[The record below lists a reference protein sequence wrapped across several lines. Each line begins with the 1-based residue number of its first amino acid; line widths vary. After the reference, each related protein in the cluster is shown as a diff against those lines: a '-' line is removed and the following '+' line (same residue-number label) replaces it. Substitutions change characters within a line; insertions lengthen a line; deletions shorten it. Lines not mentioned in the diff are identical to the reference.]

1 MENYVTPQE
10 FKAWFEGFT
19 EAFDRIPTKAQ
30 WARVKER
37 VAEIDGEP
45 VTERVFVDRYWPS
58 RYHEYRPY
66 WAYYSS
72 GGLAAGSCSNLSALS
87 QQSASAPMY
96 QNAVNQMS
104 QGTFNSGQ
112 AMLAL
117 GRADAEALN
126 KKAS

>member
-1 MENYVTPQE
+1 MTPQE

-37 VAEIDGEP
+37 VAEIDGKP
-45 VTERVFVDRYWPS
+45 VTERVFVDRYWPT

-66 WAYYSS
+66 WAYSS
-72 GGLAAGSCSNLSALS
+72 AGGVASCALNAVGANSASNNLAA
-87 QQSASAPMY
+87 Y
-96 QNAVNQMS
+96 QNAS
-104 QGTFNSGQ
+104 QSFNSSA

-117 GRADAEALN
+117 GRADAEATQ
-126 KKAS
+126 